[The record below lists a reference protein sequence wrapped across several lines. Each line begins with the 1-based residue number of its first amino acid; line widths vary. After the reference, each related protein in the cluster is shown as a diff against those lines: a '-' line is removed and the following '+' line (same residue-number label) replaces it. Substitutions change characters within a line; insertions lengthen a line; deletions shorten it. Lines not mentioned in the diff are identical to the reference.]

1 MEMELTWLI
10 WWGDLI
16 QQAQMQF
23 AFHMAMG

>member
-16 QQAQMQF
+16 KQAKMKF
-23 AFHMAMG
+23 PFHVAMG